1 MGTFFFNMAGWVGV
15 QLQIQFPQKK
25 QELSFSFIDKQELQ
39 FHYLMFS
46 KQPDDPV
53 TDRPVQQHPKG
64 DEDH

>member
-64 DEDH
+64 DKDH

>member
-1 MGTFFFNMAGWVGV
+1 MGV

-64 DEDH
+64 DKDH